1 MSNVVKVYTMAKGEP
16 RTGEKEPEV
25 IYRVFIDPSLGD
37 AKIMAIG
44 LVGVGIEDP
53 LEGHYSCV
61 GELPVWVQE
70 KIAVLMML
78 DPPDGPIDGVGR
90 RIDRNVFWVYP

>member
-1 MSNVVKVYTMAKGEP
+1 M
-16 RTGEKEPEV
+16 TGEKEPDV

-53 LEGHYSCV
+53 LEGDYSCV